1 MGFVQRR
8 LHFLMNKEFL
18 CVWGRVVGGCGG
30 PHSAG
35 GKSFWRM
42 HSFFPL
48 SKLTASG
55 SCFSR
60 FPPSLLH
67 HSYWSVFVYFSVSFS
82 SCFCVGNVSSGTE
95 NITEVT
101 ETTLAPTPTLTQQE
115 EMYVLHLTCIVF
127 IKHNMFDELIVLVWR
142 WEIWEPNIYQIA

>member
-1 MGFVQRR
+1 MWGST
-8 LHFLMNKEFL
+8 LSWGEEFL
-18 CVWGRVVGGCGG
+18 T
-30 PHSAG
+30 HT
-35 GKSFWRM
+35 

-67 HSYWSVFVYFSVSFS
+67 HSYCSVFVYFSVLFS

-127 IKHNMFDELIVLVWR
+127 IKHYMFDELIVLVWR
-142 WEIWEPNIYQIA
+142 WEI